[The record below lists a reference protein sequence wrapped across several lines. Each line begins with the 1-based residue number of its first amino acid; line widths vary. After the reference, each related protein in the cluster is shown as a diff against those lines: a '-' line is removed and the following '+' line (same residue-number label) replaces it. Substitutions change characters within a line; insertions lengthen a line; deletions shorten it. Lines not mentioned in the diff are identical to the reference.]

1 MFHATGQPVRAQI
14 GGRSRCPWV
23 TAGDRS
29 FPSVLAREWPGA
41 KSGRVPQHTRAERRR
56 EAAERH
62 RQRQADQR
70 REERRRKVT
79 LRVVIPTV
87 AASFMFVP
95 LDEAN
100 SGHHSSLYLSAA
112 ELARA
117 DTPDLPH
124 MPERDMTLRHTVI
137 RARHRPHEHADRA
150 GAPGTLGRLGAL
162 RFVRA
167 EHLRR
172 LTHGRP
178 ILDFE

>member
-1 MFHATGQPVRAQI
+1 
-14 GGRSRCPWV
+14 
-23 TAGDRS
+23 
-29 FPSVLAREWPGA
+29 
-41 KSGRVPQHTRAERRR
+41 
-56 EAAERH
+56 
-62 RQRQADQR
+62 
-70 REERRRKVT
+70 
-79 LRVVIPTV
+79 
-87 AASFMFVP
+87 MFVP
-95 LDEAN
+95 LAEAN

-124 MPERDMTLRHTVI
+124 VPERDMTFDT
-137 RARHRPHEHADRA
+137 PSS
-150 GAPGTLGRLGAL
+150 APGTAHTNMLIGLVAPGILGRLGAL